1 MDKTS
6 PLRSVSLCGA
16 GHSGSTLLG
25 MILGG
30 HSSAFYMGEGGK
42 VRYLHDERKPLRK
55 RVCKICGDDCPIWSR
70 FQWDQDGALY
80 PQLAEHVGVRLIVD
94 TTKDERWI
102 EARSTEMRETGG
114 IPALL
119 FLTRDG
125 RAVVNSRIRKYPERD
140 PSDQIRQWADKIETS
155 DALFRAFE
163 GPKMHVRYE
172 ELATHPE
179 AVTRQVCDLLE
190 LDYEAEMLNFDQH
203 PQHVLG
209 GNSGTQFLVARNQ
222 FEDPQKAFVSLGER
236 TREYYGEHAGGISL
250 DLRWKDEL
258 SSEHEAL
265 FEKLAGRANAELK
278 WEA

>member
-70 FQWDQDGALY
+70 FQWDQAGALY
-80 PQLAEHVGVRLIVD
+80 PQLANHVDARMIVD

-102 EARSTEMRETGG
+102 EARSAEMRAAGG
-114 IPALL
+114 IAALL

-140 PSDQIRQWADKIETS
+140 PTDQIRQWADKIETS
-155 DALFRAFE
+155 DALFQAFD
-163 GPKMHVRYE
+163 GPKMRVRYE
-172 ELATHPE
+172 ELATNPE
-179 AVTRQVCDLLE
+179 AVTRRVCDLLK
-190 LDYEAEMLNFDQH
+190 LDYDAEMLNFDQH

-265 FEKLAGRANAELK
+265 FERLAGRANAELK
-278 WEA
+278 WEV

>member
-42 VRYLHDERKPLRK
+42 VRYLHDERKPMRK
-55 RVCKICGDDCPIWSR
+55 RVCKICGDECPVWSR
-70 FQWDQDGALY
+70 FQWDQDQALY
-80 PQLAEHVGVRLIVD
+80 PQLADHVGASMIVD

-102 EARSTEMRETGG
+102 EARSAEMRAAGG

-140 PSDQIRQWADKIETS
+140 PSDQIRQWAEKIETS
-155 DALFRAFE
+155 DALFQAFQ
-163 GPKMHVRYE
+163 GPKMRVRYE

-179 AVTRQVCDLLE
+179 AVTRQLCELLE
-190 LDYEAEMLNFDQH
+190 LDYEPGMLDFDQQ

-222 FEDPQKAFVSLGER
+222 FEDPGDAFVSLGER
-236 TREYYGEHAGGISL
+236 TRDYYGEHAGGISL

>member
-1 MDKTS
+1 MKQNGK
-6 PLRSVSLCGA
+6 LCSVSLCGA

-55 RVCKICGDDCPIWSR
+55 RVCKICGEHCPVWSG
-70 FQWDQDGALY
+70 FHWDETCALY
-80 PQLAEHVGVRLIVD
+80 PQLAAHVGASLIVD

-102 EARSTEMRETGG
+102 EARSEEMRSAGG
-114 IPALL
+114 TSVLL

-140 PSDQIRQWADKIETS
+140 PADQIQQWADKIATS
-155 DALFRAFE
+155 EALFAGFD
-163 GPKMHVRYE
+163 GPKTRVRYE
-172 ELATHPE
+172 ELASDPE
-179 AVTRQVCDLLE
+179 AVTRRICDLVGIPFE
-190 LDYEAEMLNFDQH
+190 DQMLRFDEH

-222 FEDPQKAFVSLGER
+222 FENPEDAFVSLGER
-236 TREYYGEHAGGISL
+236 TREYYGDHAGGIRL
-250 DLRWKDEL
+250 DLRWKQEL
-258 SSEHEAL
+258 SSEHAAL
-265 FEKLAGRANAELK
+265 FEKLAGRANAEMK

>member
-1 MDKTS
+1 MV
-6 PLRSVSLCGA
+6 SVNGLKAVMVCGA

-25 MILGG
+25 MILGS
-30 HSSAFYMGEGGK
+30 HSQAFYMGEGGK
-42 VRYLHDERKPLRK
+42 VRYLHDERKPMRK
-55 RVCKICGDDCPIWSR
+55 RVCKICGDACPVWSK
-70 FQWDQDGALY
+70 FHWDQTHALY
-80 PQLAEHVGVRLIVD
+80 PQVADHVGVSMIVD

-102 EARSTEMRETGG
+102 AARSEEMREAGG
-114 IPALL
+114 VPALL

-140 PSDQIRQWADKIETS
+140 PSDQIRQWADKIGTSET
-155 DALFRAFE
+155 LFNAFD
-163 GPKMHVRYE
+163 GPKMRVRYE
-172 ELATHPE
+172 ELATDPE

-190 LDYEAEMLNFDQH
+190 IEYEPDMLRFDER

-222 FEDPQKAFVSLGER
+222 FENPQDAFVSLGDR
-236 TREYYGEHAGGISL
+236 TRDYYGEHAGGISL
-250 DLRWKDEL
+250 DLRWKQEL